1 MANATAVCTKIRPQ
15 LALAALGRGV
25 NLPSPNRPYIPSI
38 LVYALLTGMNLAK
51 HLQTKNVFSR
61 VRNSSWSAVAKMIQ
75 YSLKCSEGHRFDSW
89 FQSASAYDK
98 LKASGL
104 VTCSHCG
111 STKVEK
117 AIMAPRVQ
125 SSRKSAAAAQEGAAR
140 KAQSAQTGTQ
150 STTEAQPGATPPPA
164 APPNLSEPSSDQER
178 ALTALRKEV
187 EANSE
192 YVGESFADEARA
204 MHLGDAPER
213 AIHGEAKLDE
223 AKQLIDDGVPV
234 VPLPF
239 RPGRKSS

>member
-1 MANATAVCTKIRPQ
+1 
-15 LALAALGRGV
+15 
-25 NLPSPNRPYIPSI
+25 
-38 LVYALLTGMNLAK
+38 
-51 HLQTKNVFSR
+51 
-61 VRNSSWSAVAKMIQ
+61 MIQ

-98 LKASGL
+98 LKAHGM
-104 VTCSHCG
+104 VTCTQCG
-111 STKVEK
+111 TAEVEK

-125 SSRKSAAAAQEGAAR
+125 SSRRSAAAAQESAAR
-140 KAQSAQTGTQ
+140 KAMAQNHAASQPAGAASDSETSA
-150 STTEAQPGATPPPA
+150 PA
-164 APPNLSEPSSDQER
+164 LTAPPKLSEPATEQER
-178 ALTALRKEV
+178 ALAALRKEV

>member
-1 MANATAVCTKIRPQ
+1 
-15 LALAALGRGV
+15 
-25 NLPSPNRPYIPSI
+25 
-38 LVYALLTGMNLAK
+38 
-51 HLQTKNVFSR
+51 
-61 VRNSSWSAVAKMIQ
+61 MIQ

-98 LKASGL
+98 LKAHGM
-104 VTCSHCG
+104 VTCTHCG
-111 STKVEK
+111 TAAVEK

-125 SSRKSAAAAQEGAAR
+125 SSRKSAAAAEEGAAR
-140 KAQSAQTGTQ
+140 KAQAASEAQTI
-150 STTEAQPGATPPPA
+150 SEPVPSEATPASPAETAPTSA
-164 APPNLSEPSSDQER
+164 APKLSEPTTDQER
-178 ALTALRKEV
+178 ALAALRKEV

>member
-1 MANATAVCTKIRPQ
+1 M
-15 LALAALGRGV
+15 
-25 NLPSPNRPYIPSI
+25 
-38 LVYALLTGMNLAK
+38 
-51 HLQTKNVFSR
+51 
-61 VRNSSWSAVAKMIQ
+61 
-75 YSLKCSEGHRFDSW
+75 
-89 FQSASAYDK
+89 
-98 LKASGL
+98 
-104 VTCSHCG
+104 VTCTQCG
-111 STKVEK
+111 TAEVEK

-125 SSRKSAAAAQEGAAR
+125 SSRRSAAAAQESAAR
-140 KAQSAQTGTQ
+140 KAMAQNRAASQPAGAASDSETSA
-150 STTEAQPGATPPPA
+150 PA
-164 APPNLSEPSSDQER
+164 LTAPPKLSEPATEQER
-178 ALTALRKEV
+178 ALAALRKEV